1 MQRTQLLCTFTLKT
15 KIDET
20 VEEIQNTYTV
30 AFNKVYVLEN
40 KDNKREVMCT
50 YNINL
55 DLDIVSDGRVNN
67 KTLPN
72 TISIHR
78 KKQTN
83 TLYTINALN
92 TIVSSLNNG
101 VIDST
106 FIIEWDDY
114 KNSLLV
120 TDEDGLKIIN
130 TKLYTIIELD

>member
-15 KIDET
+15 KIDDI
-20 VEEIQNTYTV
+20 VEEIQDTYTV

-55 DLDIVSDGRVNN
+55 DVKSKPLS
-67 KTLPN
+67 N

-92 TIVSSLNNG
+92 DIVSSLNEG
-101 VIDST
+101 VIDPN
-106 FIIEWDDY
+106 FLIEWEDY

-130 TKLYTIIELD
+130 TKLYTIIELN

>member
-15 KIDET
+15 KIDDI
-20 VEEIQNTYTV
+20 VEEIQDTYTV

-55 DLDIVSDGRVNN
+55 DVKS
-67 KTLPN
+67 KPLPN

-92 TIVSSLNNG
+92 DIVSSLNEG
-101 VIDST
+101 VIDPN
-106 FIIEWDDY
+106 FLIEWEDY

-130 TKLYTIIELD
+130 TKLYTIIELN